1 MEANKRGFK
10 GVWLCAAIYESPELS
25 AVEKLLLAE
34 IDALTSDVDACYAT
48 NTHFSDRLGVTVT
61 RVDHLLGKLTRLG
74 YIVRVSFDGRVTRR
88 VVAPE
93 YSSNPG
99 HSIALIGDEQR
110 QSRSVKNNRAAL
122 SRMTKQDCRNEQGS
136 AAKNSRAPYIK
147 EIPEEI
153 PNLETTTT
161 TYPDLDNEKSR
172 GKEATEAL
180 SSRRFF
186 VGEESSESLRDR
198 NGGPEAENSLALV
211 DQLVREYGLSGK
223 QRQAVS
229 EYRDSRGEEYVRSKA
244 AIVRAQPRR
253 NAAGALLAAL
263 RHIKDLLDQGIGT
276 LVTPT
281 NIVISASTRAA
292 TEFDFRFE
300 TFGEKK
306 LREMLAAA
314 QDFVRDM
321 ATGAPPRWLSLLGR
335 SGTGKTHLA
344 RGISRFFKA
353 EASIY
358 IDRVTG
364 AHLSRQGGF
373 IGWRKIVDQLRNG
386 EYGIMDAVCNDWFV
400 ALDDIGAERASDF
413 SVSKLDQ
420 IIDARLGKWTVITCN
435 FTREEIAE
443 QMDVRIASR
452 LGRANNVIV
461 DNISVLDYSI
471 RSKEVA

>member
-1 MEANKRGFK
+1 MD
-10 GVWLCAAIYESPELS
+10 S
-25 AVEKLLLAE
+25 
-34 IDALTSDVDACYAT
+34 
-48 NTHFSDRLGVTVT
+48 
-61 RVDHLLGKLTRLG
+61 
-74 YIVRVSFDGRVTRR
+74 
-88 VVAPE
+88 
-93 YSSNPG
+93 
-99 HSIALIGDEQR
+99 
-110 QSRSVKNNRAAL
+110 
-122 SRMTKQDCRNEQGS
+122 
-136 AAKNSRAPYIK
+136 
-147 EIPEEI
+147 
-153 PNLETTTT
+153 
-161 TYPDLDNEKSR
+161 
-172 GKEATEAL
+172 
-180 SSRRFF
+180 
-186 VGEESSESLRDR
+186 
-198 NGGPEAENSLALV
+198 AENSGRPLANTAT
-211 DQLVREYGLSGK
+211 RGAKNTSGARPRSSERSRAATL
-223 QRQAVS
+223 QGHFWPHCETIGSLRLPQESRQM
-229 EYRDSRGEEYVRSKA
+229 
-244 AIVRAQPRR
+244 Q
-253 NAAGALLAAL
+253 
-263 RHIKDLLDQGIGT
+263 HIKDLLDQGIGT

-306 LREMLAAA
+306 LCEMLAAA

-321 ATGAPPRWLSLLGR
+321 ATGAAPRWLSLLGR

-373 IGWRKIVDQLRNG
+373 IGWRKIVDLLRNG

-452 LGRANNVIV
+452 LGRVNNVIV

>member
-1 MEANKRGFK
+1 M
-10 GVWLCAAIYESPELS
+10 
-25 AVEKLLLAE
+25 
-34 IDALTSDVDACYAT
+34 
-48 NTHFSDRLGVTVT
+48 
-61 RVDHLLGKLTRLG
+61 
-74 YIVRVSFDGRVTRR
+74 
-88 VVAPE
+88 
-93 YSSNPG
+93 
-99 HSIALIGDEQR
+99 Q
-110 QSRSVKNNRAAL
+110 
-122 SRMTKQDCRNEQGS
+122 
-136 AAKNSRAPYIK
+136 
-147 EIPEEI
+147 
-153 PNLETTTT
+153 
-161 TYPDLDNEKSR
+161 
-172 GKEATEAL
+172 
-180 SSRRFF
+180 
-186 VGEESSESLRDR
+186 
-198 NGGPEAENSLALV
+198 
-211 DQLVREYGLSGK
+211 
-223 QRQAVS
+223 
-229 EYRDSRGEEYVRSKA
+229 
-244 AIVRAQPRR
+244 
-253 NAAGALLAAL
+253 
-263 RHIKDLLDQGIGT
+263 HIKDLLDQGIGT

-306 LREMLAAA
+306 LCEMLAAA

-321 ATGAPPRWLSLLGR
+321 ATGAAPRWLSLLGR

-461 DNISVLDYSI
+461 DNISILDYSI